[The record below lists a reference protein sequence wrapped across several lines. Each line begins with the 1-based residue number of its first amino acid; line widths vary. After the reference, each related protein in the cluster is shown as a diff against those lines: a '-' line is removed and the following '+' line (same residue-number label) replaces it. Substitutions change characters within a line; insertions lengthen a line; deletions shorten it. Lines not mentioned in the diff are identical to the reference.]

1 MPKDLIERARKF
13 AALAD
18 KATPGPWYIMG
29 YALRQRGSGYRI
41 AGFDL
46 PPDVEE
52 EDLIAAAPDMAKL
65 LAEMADE
72 LEDVSRL
79 VDKAAGVIGT
89 ADEYRSTA
97 CIEVALDWCAR
108 LKDEVKTLRSKTN
121 ELERTRKALRILASA
136 ADPFLA
142 DQSQATDERVALV
155 QPVTVK
161 EAEELNAAC
170 KEAWRVLDET
180 SNI

>member
-1 MPKDLIERARKF
+1 MAKDLIQKAREF

-18 KATPGPWYIMG
+18 KATPGPWAWVNWSARPHVCPGVIG
-29 YALRQRGSGYRI
+29 DRLGVSVSAHRTRADR
-41 AGFDL
+41 
-46 PPDVEE
+46 
-52 EDLIAAAPDMAKL
+52 EDADGMLIAAAPEMAKL

-72 LEDVSRL
+72 Q
-79 VDKAAGVIGT
+79 
-89 ADEYRSTA
+89 
-97 CIEVALDWCAR
+97 
-108 LKDEVKTLRSKTN
+108 
-121 ELERTRKALRILASA
+121 ERTRKVLGRLANA

-142 DQSQATDERVALV
+142 DQSRATDERVALV

-170 KEAWRVLDET
+170 REAWEVLDET

>member
-1 MPKDLIERARKF
+1 MSKGLIQRAREF

-18 KATPGPWYIMG
+18 KATPGPWYVMG

-65 LAEMADE
+65 LAEMAD
-72 LEDVSRL
+72 R
-79 VDKAAGVIGT
+79 
-89 ADEYRSTA
+89 
-97 CIEVALDWCAR
+97 
-108 LKDEVKTLRSKTN
+108 
-121 ELERTRKALRILASA
+121 LERTRKALRILANA

-142 DQSQATDERVALV
+142 DQSRATDERGALV

-161 EAEELNAAC
+161 QAEELYC
-170 KEAWRVLDET
+170 SWREAWEVLDET

>member
-1 MPKDLIERARKF
+1 MPKDPIQRAREF

-18 KATPGPWYIMG
+18 KATPGPWMVVFNGGAFITAEEVIVLDG
-29 YALRQRGSGYRI
+29 ANS
-41 AGFDL
+41 AGLDAK
-46 PPDVEE
+46 E
-52 EDLIAAAPDMAKL
+52 EDLAIAAAAPDMAKL

-97 CIEVALDWCAR
+97 CWCAR

-121 ELERTRKALRILASA
+121 ELERTRKALRILANA

-170 KEAWRVLDET
+170 KEAREVLDEAGDA
-180 SNI
+180 

>member
-18 KATPGPWYIMG
+18 KATPGPWAWVNWSARPHVCPGVIG
-29 YALRQRGSGYRI
+29 DRLGVSVSAHRTRADR
-41 AGFDL
+41 
-46 PPDVEE
+46 
-52 EDLIAAAPDMAKL
+52 EDADGMLIAAAPEMAQL
-65 LAEMADE
+65 LAEVADE

-121 ELERTRKALRILASA
+121 ELERTRQRWL
-136 ADPFLA
+136 
-142 DQSQATDERVALV
+142 EE
-155 QPVTVK
+155 
-161 EAEELNAAC
+161 EAQCEEENDA
-170 KEAWRVLDET
+170 
-180 SNI
+180 

>member
-1 MPKDLIERARKF
+1 MPKDLIQRAREF

-18 KATPGPWYIMG
+18 KTTPGPWYIMG
-29 YALRQRGSGYRI
+29 YALRQRSSGYRI

-52 EDLIAAAPDMAKL
+52 GDLIAAAPDMAQL

-72 LEDVSRL
+72 
-79 VDKAAGVIGT
+79 A
-89 ADEYRSTA
+89 
-97 CIEVALDWCAR
+97 
-108 LKDEVKTLRSKTN
+108 
-121 ELERTRKALRILASA
+121 ERTRKALRILADA

-170 KEAWRVLDET
+170 REAREVLDEAGDA
-180 SNI
+180 

>member
-1 MPKDLIERARKF
+1 MINELAALLRKARRVAQMDLLQQGLLRELVAMPILTLRAMMSKDLIEKARKF

-29 YALRQRGSGYRI
+29 YALRQRGSGCRI

-72 LEDVSRL
+72 LE
-79 VDKAAGVIGT
+79 
-89 ADEYRSTA
+89 
-97 CIEVALDWCAR
+97 
-108 LKDEVKTLRSKTN
+108 
-121 ELERTRKALRILASA
+121 RTRKALRILADA

-142 DQSQATDERVALV
+142 NQSQATDERVALV

-161 EAEELNAAC
+161 EVEELNAAYR
-170 KEAWRVLDET
+170 EAREVLENADLD
-180 SNI
+180 